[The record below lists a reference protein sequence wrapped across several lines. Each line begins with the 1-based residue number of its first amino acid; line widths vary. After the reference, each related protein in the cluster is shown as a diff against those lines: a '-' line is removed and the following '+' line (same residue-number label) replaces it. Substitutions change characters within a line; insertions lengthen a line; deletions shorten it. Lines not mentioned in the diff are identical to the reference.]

1 MRALK
6 DLAKEGKTVIVAI
19 HQPRSSIF
27 AMFSDLILLSERGVV
42 YNGPAESAVQYFE
55 DQGFKCPPNYN
66 PAEFLTD
73 LISVDVSSPEKQQ
86 ESESV
91 PCPLQTINV
100 LPLSFIHH
108 DAQQLRLIELWD
120 QELRSSQ
127 VFTLPLDQPFVPY
140 RLCKCPTLRHHGCPN
155 NGSALWYQ
163 TRRHALRSAK

>member
-1 MRALK
+1 MQTGGAAQVMRALK

-42 YNGPAESAVQYFE
+42 YNGPAESAVEYFE

-91 PCPLQTINV
+91 PPNTNNKRG
-100 LPLSFIHH
+100 PPP
-108 DAQQLRLIELWD
+108 
-120 QELRSSQ
+120 SS
-127 VFTLPLDQPFVPY
+127 PP
-140 RLCKCPTLRHHGCPN
+140 
-155 NGSALWYQ
+155 
-163 TRRHALRSAK
+163 